1 MSFHN
6 YLCII
11 ITDRYVDYQLQTINN
26 RIVALHKPVWHDYNN
41 LKIKSVVVAKSN
53 FAIYNSALL
62 TNIIIMIKTV
72 LYSFYY

>member
-11 ITDRYVDYQLQTINN
+11 ITDRYVDYQLQTIND
-26 RIVALHKPVWHDYNN
+26 RTVALHKPVWYNYK
-41 LKIKSVVVAKSN
+41 KIKSVVVAKSN